1 MNKMKRL
8 SALVCAGALVMS
20 TVPAYAAVTSNGN
33 GAVENLGEQ
42 GVSFDSIV
50 LPTMP
55 DGTYDFTLDPQKLLQ
70 QYGGAAYASGDTVI
84 FNNQKDAAKL
94 ELAATVTDSATD
106 KKIYYET
113 KVKESDT
120 TNLKAAITADGADSI
135 SAVTAGFFVWTPDT
149 SSAEKI
155 AQGAGKWVEL
165 TKDNI
170 KTYVDI
176 TISEPT
182 PGTFAVGTVT
192 MHSQGGTQDDACDG
206 QVYKNGWAD
215 LGTND
220 VNDYV
225 TVGTDGAITIKE
237 GVKLAYKQT
246 AGTAVE
252 LDATKLTYTAAT
264 RQNTNT
270 SDKAKIVNKSSSD
283 KVVKVKVSVTNGDG
297 LEFTNG
303 TTLDTSKASLYLAIT
318 DGTTSTYVEKKE
330 NADTKAV
337 SYTAVASFA
346 VAKPTTTAVTYMAGV
361 DDKTGGHIYNSYLA
375 ADMTY
380 NSQEFYLEG
389 VANSDAA
396 GKDAWDAYAQSLRT
410 ATTTVKPGITVV
422 YDIYDDVTKLTITDE
437 LKASV
442 SWANDGWAWFDLG
455 ATDAPSKVQLV
466 ANEGTDD
473 EVVYALKSSDYYM
486 SDSFIGVNPA
496 KAGGPE
502 KLTALIEVGA
512 KVYKMVL
519 W

>member
-1 MNKMKRL
+1 
-8 SALVCAGALVMS
+8 
-20 TVPAYAAVTSNGN
+20 
-33 GAVENLGEQ
+33 
-42 GVSFDSIV
+42 
-50 LPTMP
+50 MP

-225 TVGTDGAITIKE
+225 TVGTDDFSPAR
-237 GVKLAYKQT
+237 LPSWY
-246 AGTAVE
+246 
-252 LDATKLTYTAAT
+252 
-264 RQNTNT
+264 RWSN
-270 SDKAKIVNKSSSD
+270 
-283 KVVKVKVSVTNGDG
+283 
-297 LEFTNG
+297 
-303 TTLDTSKASLYLAIT
+303 
-318 DGTTSTYVEKKE
+318 
-330 NADTKAV
+330 
-337 SYTAVASFA
+337 
-346 VAKPTTTAVTYMAGV
+346 
-361 DDKTGGHIYNSYLA
+361 YN
-375 ADMTY
+375 
-380 NSQEFYLEG
+380 
-389 VANSDAA
+389 
-396 GKDAWDAYAQSLRT
+396 
-410 ATTTVKPGITVV
+410 
-422 YDIYDDVTKLTITDE
+422 
-437 LKASV
+437 
-442 SWANDGWAWFDLG
+442 
-455 ATDAPSKVQLV
+455 
-466 ANEGTDD
+466 
-473 EVVYALKSSDYYM
+473 
-486 SDSFIGVNPA
+486 
-496 KAGGPE
+496 
-502 KLTALIEVGA
+502 
-512 KVYKMVL
+512 
-519 W
+519 